1 MQKPRQ
7 GISKPCKE
15 EKPDTKGSVL
25 DGFIY
30 GRPSKGKRLRGGKQT
45 SGGCR
50 VGGPGERS
58 GELQGGRKGVSNTHA
73 LPAKGQQQIFLSL
86 WANASFV
93 FFIPLRG
100 FKRKPGWAPGLAHGL
115 QSVILM

>member
-7 GISKPCKE
+7 GISKPCKG

-45 SGGCR
+45 SGGCGVEGR
-50 VGGPGERS
+50 GKRS
-58 GELQGGRKGVSNTHA
+58 RELQGGRRGVSNAHA
-73 LPAKGQQQIFLSL
+73 LPAKGRQQIFLSV
-86 WANASFV
+86 WANASFG
-93 FFIPLRG
+93 FFMPLKG
-100 FKRKPGWAPGLAHGL
+100 FKRKPGWALGLAHGL
-115 QSVILM
+115 QSVMLM